1 MADLPDRACT
11 SLWRD
16 IHKGIRWGLSLLVTD
31 SGSIDPY
38 DEEAR
43 EDFVA
48 TLALV
53 VDVMDSHARTED
65 AVTGPV
71 LEHHLPELGAQIA
84 ATHAAL
90 DPKVQS
96 LVESAEGLGAAADPR
111 AAMFA
116 LHLDLSRFTSE
127 YLAHIDVE
135 ERTVLPALEAAI
147 GVDGVRELEQ
157 AFLAAIPPEEK
168 LDGMILMLPAMNVE
182 DRTEVLGAI
191 RAGAP
196 AAWFDQVWAVA
207 AEALEPDDVAVLAG
221 RLQLDAPAG

>member
-1 MADLPDRACT
+1 MAERPVPTT

-16 IHKGIRWGLSLLVTD
+16 IHKGIRWGLALLVTD
-31 SGSIDPY
+31 SGSIDPF
-38 DEEAR
+38 DEQAR

-53 VDVMDSHARTED
+53 VDVMDSHTRTED

-71 LEHHLPELGAQIA
+71 VEHHLPELGAQVA
-84 ATHAAL
+84 AAHAAL
-90 DPKVQS
+90 DPQLQA
-96 LVESAEGLGAAADPR
+96 LVEAAEALEGAADPR
-111 AAMFA
+111 AAMFS
-116 LHLDLSRFTSE
+116 LHLDLARFTSE
-127 YLAHIDVE
+127 YLAHVDVE

-157 AFLAAIPPEEK
+157 AFVAAVPPEEK

-196 AAWFDQVWAVA
+196 AEWFDQVWAVA
-207 AEALEPDDVAVLAG
+207 CEALEPDDVEVLAA